1 MSRKNAL
8 DQPIGFDVDNWTP
21 RPKPSQT
28 TTITG
33 QYCRLEPLQS
43 EHASDLHAANL
54 TDTEDRIWTYLGY
67 GPFET
72 LDAYID
78 WVQDVTASDDPLFY
92 AIIDQRSGKA
102 CGVASYLRIMPD
114 VGSIEVGHINFAP
127 PLQGT
132 RAATEA
138 MYLMMRHAFE
148 DLGYRRYEWK
158 CDNFNERSRNAA
170 ARLGFVFEGIFRQ
183 CTMYKGRNRDTA
195 WFSIIDADW
204 PPLREAF
211 STWLAAENFDADG
224 QQRTSLSELTAS
236 VRGVSPIAP

>member
-1 MSRKNAL
+1 MSRTNAL
-8 DQPIGFDVDNWTP
+8 GQSIGFAVDNWTK
-21 RPKPSQT
+21 RPSPSR
-28 TTITG
+28 ITLPG
-33 QYCRLEPLQS
+33 EYCRLEPLQLK
-43 EHASDLHAANL
+43 HVSDLHAANL

-67 GPFET
+67 GPFKT
-72 LDAYID
+72 LEAYEA
-78 WVQDVTASDDPLFY
+78 WVRDMIASNDPLFY
-92 AIIDQRSGKA
+92 AIIDQQTDEA

-138 MYLMMRHAFE
+138 MYLMMQHAFE

-158 CDNFNERSRNAA
+158 CDNLNEKSRNAA
-170 ARLGFVFEGIFRQ
+170 TRLGFVFEGIFRQ

-204 PPLREAF
+204 PPLRQAF
-211 STWLAAENFDADG
+211 NTWLTNENFDVDG
-224 QQRTSLSELTAS
+224 RQRTSLSERTAS